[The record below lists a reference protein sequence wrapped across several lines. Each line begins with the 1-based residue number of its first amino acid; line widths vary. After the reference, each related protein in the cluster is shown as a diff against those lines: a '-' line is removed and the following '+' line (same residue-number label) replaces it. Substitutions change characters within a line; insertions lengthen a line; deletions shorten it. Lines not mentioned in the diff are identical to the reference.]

1 MPRTRSS
8 KCTVDS
14 PSQSARVL
22 PESDVAA
29 SSELVFPP
37 VEESVFV
44 DEPRPDVQEGR
55 SSRSLPLLSFQR
67 RTYTLGPFAGLES
80 SSPMPHLEPY
90 WKDDFVFQ
98 ASGYPRMTHLGVCSQ
113 GLAMS

>member
-8 KCTVDS
+8 KSTVDS

-22 PESDVAA
+22 PESEVAA
-29 SSELVFPP
+29 SSGSLPP

-44 DEPRPDVQEGR
+44 DEPRLDAGGQVQSAASPPIPSAEDLHLR
-55 SSRSLPLLSFQR
+55 SP
-67 RTYTLGPFAGLES
+67 AGLES
-80 SSPMPHLEPY
+80 SPPMPHLELY

-98 ASGYPRMTHLGVCSQ
+98 ASGSFIDDPSRPLQSGTIV
-113 GLAMS
+113 MS

>member
-1 MPRTRSS
+1 MPRTRRS
-8 KCTVDS
+8 KSTVGS

-22 PESDVAA
+22 PESEVAT
-29 SSELVFPP
+29 SSGSLRP

-44 DEPRPDVQEGR
+44 EEPRQDAGGQVPSATSPPIFSAENLHLR
-55 SSRSLPLLSFQR
+55 SS
-67 RTYTLGPFAGLES
+67 AGLES
-80 SSPMPHLEPY
+80 SPSMSHLKPY